1 MGNVRDNDDSSEG
14 SYHDHYH
21 DHEFTYSNDG
31 LSSHVPSSSS
41 DELHSSSDEP
51 SHSDDYS
58 VDYPPVMMNQLD
70 TTMMMMMNQLDTTM
84 MIHVNPRNP
93 WGPPLVTPPPP
104 PWQPPLRRHTP
115 QILPDHG
122 PGGIPRLDPGSS
134 GASSSTQPPPPPYPP
149 PTSQP
154 PPPPYPPPTS
164 TVLPNQ
170 DSTVLT
176 NQASTVLPNQDGS
189 VLLTLASQAGSL
201 IWAFMMYFWSMIL
214 YRIGISFSEC

>member
-1 MGNVRDNDDSSEG
+1 MGNLGDNNDSSEG
-14 SYHDHYH
+14 SYHGHYH
-21 DHEFTYSNDG
+21 DHEFTFSG

-41 DELHSSSDEP
+41 DELHSSSESDEP

-58 VDYPPVMMNQLD
+58 VDCPPVMMNQLD
-70 TTMMMMMNQLDTTM
+70 TTMMIQ
-84 MIHVNPRNP
+84 VNPRNP

-115 QILPDHG
+115 QICTDHG

-149 PTSQP
+149 PTSI
-154 PPPPYPPPTS
+154 
-164 TVLPNQ
+164 VLPNQ
-170 DSTVLT
+170 DSTMLT
-176 NQASTVLPNQDGS
+176 NQASTVLPNQDGT
-189 VLLTLASQAGSL
+189 VLLTLASQAENL

>member
-1 MGNVRDNDDSSEG
+1 MGNARDNDDSSEG
-14 SYHDHYH
+14 SYH

-41 DELHSSSDEP
+41 DELHSSSESDEL

-58 VDYPPVMMNQLD
+58 VDCPPVMMNQLD
-70 TTMMMMMNQLDTTM
+70 TTMM

-104 PWQPPLRRHTP
+104 PWQPPLRRHTQ

-176 NQASTVLPNQDGS
+176 NQASTVLPNQDGT
-189 VLLTLASQAGSL
+189 VLLTLASQAETL
-201 IWAFMMYFWSMIL
+201 I
-214 YRIGISFSEC
+214 

>member
-1 MGNVRDNDDSSEG
+1 MGNLRDNDDSSEG
-14 SYHDHYH
+14 SYHGHYH
-21 DHEFTYSNDG
+21 DHEFTFSG

-41 DELHSSSDEP
+41 DELHSSSESDEP
-51 SHSDDYS
+51 SHSNGYS
-58 VDYPPVMMNQLD
+58 VD
-70 TTMMMMMNQLDTTM
+70 TTMMMMMNQPDTT
-84 MIHVNPRNP
+84 IVDPRNP
-93 WGPPLVTPPPP
+93 WGPPRP
-104 PWQPPLRRHTP
+104 PWQPPLPRHTP

-164 TVLPNQ
+164 IVLPNQ

-176 NQASTVLPNQDGS
+176 NQASTVLPNQDGT
-189 VLLTLASQAGSL
+189 VLLSLASQAGSL